1 MEDDEGILIMV
12 VKNKM
17 VILEEL
23 FVCVLEEVFV
33 LKVFKEVMLVN
44 LNKVNE
50 KVMEL
55 ELQKV
60 DLIFGLKEIEKK
72 VLSLE

>member
-33 LKVFKEVMLVN
+33 LKVFKEVMLVDFY
-44 LNKVNE
+44 KVNE

>member
-33 LKVFKEVMLVN
+33 LKVFKEVMLVDFY
-44 LNKVNE
+44 KVNE

-55 ELQKV
+55 EL
-60 DLIFGLKEIEKK
+60 
-72 VLSLE
+72 

>member
-33 LKVFKEVMLVN
+33 LKVFKEVMLVDFY
-44 LNKVNE
+44 KVNE

-55 ELQKV
+55 EWQKV